1 MILLYKVGLTS
12 TPEGSTLS
20 FVDELVGVKACF
32 LESNPNFLTI
42 FLAYFSYEKNMPSF
56 FCLT

>member
-12 TPEGSTLS
+12 TPEELTFS
-20 FVDELVGVKACF
+20 FVDELMRVEACF
-32 LESNPNFLTI
+32 LESSPNFLI
-42 FLAYFSYEKNMPSF
+42 MFLAYFSCDMNMPSF